1 MTAMRAEIGQ
11 QPAALRAT
19 LDALM
24 PRGGEAA
31 ALARDCRQVLFI
43 ARGTSDNAAV
53 YGSYLLQAHAGMLA
67 TLASPSIA
75 TEYHARMDLSGVL
88 AVALSQS
95 GATEEIVETLDWARV
110 CGART
115 LAITNGAG
123 SPLTQVADVAFV
135 TAAGAEL
142 AVPATKTF
150 TTQLAALAVL
160 AIALGADLD
169 PGLLWSVPDEIEE
182 MLAAPPDLAPMVSE
196 LAGAGPGGRPPA
208 LLPRGTTPG
217 TPGPRDGRLGGNT
230 PAARPASASPGGQP
244 PGTPRDGRLG
254 GNTPAA
260 RPASASPG
268 GQPPGTPRDGR
279 LGGNTPAARPA
290 SPTMGVVVSGRGHA
304 YAAALELALKLKEA
318 CYLHAMGL
326 SWADLLHGPIA
337 VVDAATPAIIVAADS
352 GPALPGSIELARRVV
367 AAGARAYAIGGGPGL
382 AEASSLAVPGP
393 RLPEWLA
400 PLGLIV
406 PGQLLT
412 EALSRRLGIDPDSP
426 RGLSKVTQTA

>member
-1 MTAMRAEIGQ
+1 MTAMRTEIGQ

-95 GATEEIVETLDWARV
+95 GATEEIVETLDWARE

-115 LAITNGAG
+115 LAITNGGG

-150 TTQLAALAVL
+150 TTELAALAVL

-169 PGLLWSVPDEIEE
+169 PGLLRSVPDEIER
-182 MLAAPPDLAPMVSE
+182 MLAAPPDVTPMVSE
-196 LAGAGPGGRPPA
+196 LAGA
-208 LLPRGTTPG
+208 
-217 TPGPRDGRLGGNT
+217 
-230 PAARPASASPGGQP
+230 S
-244 PGTPRDGRLG
+244 
-254 GNTPAA
+254 
-260 RPASASPG
+260 
-268 GQPPGTPRDGR
+268 
-279 LGGNTPAARPA
+279 
-290 SPTMGVVVSGRGHA
+290 GVVVSGRGHA

>member
-1 MTAMRAEIGQ
+1 MTAMRTEIGQ

-95 GATEEIVETLDWARV
+95 GATEEIVETLDWARE

-115 LAITNGAG
+115 LAITNGGG

-169 PGLLWSVPDEIEE
+169 PGLLRSVPDEIER
-182 MLAAPPDLAPMVSE
+182 MLAAPPDMAPMVSE
-196 LAGAGPGGRPPA
+196 LAGA
-208 LLPRGTTPG
+208 
-217 TPGPRDGRLGGNT
+217 
-230 PAARPASASPGGQP
+230 S
-244 PGTPRDGRLG
+244 
-254 GNTPAA
+254 
-260 RPASASPG
+260 
-268 GQPPGTPRDGR
+268 
-279 LGGNTPAARPA
+279 
-290 SPTMGVVVSGRGHA
+290 GVVVSGRGHA

>member
-1 MTAMRAEIGQ
+1 VGPRRREGISVTRMRTEIAE

-19 LDALM
+19 IGALL
-24 PRGGEAA
+24 PRAADAA
-31 ALARDCRQVLFI
+31 ALARDTRQVLLI

-53 YGSYLLQAHAGMLA
+53 YGSYLIQAHAGRLA

-75 TEYHARMDLSGVL
+75 TTYRSRVDLSGVL

-95 GATEEIVETLDWARV
+95 GRTEEIVETLAWARD

-123 SPLTQVADVAFV
+123 SPLAQAAEV
-135 TAAGAEL
+135 TFLLQAGPER

-160 AIALGADLD
+160 AIGLGADLD
-169 PGLLWSVPDEIEE
+169 PGELRGVPDEIEA
-182 MLAAPPDLAPMVSE
+182 LLGRPADLDPLVSE
-196 LAGAGPGGRPPA
+196 LAA
-208 LLPRGTTPG
+208 
-217 TPGPRDGRLGGNT
+217 D
-230 PAARPASASPGGQP
+230 Q
-244 PGTPRDGRLG
+244 
-254 GNTPAA
+254 
-260 RPASASPG
+260 
-268 GQPPGTPRDGR
+268 
-279 LGGNTPAARPA
+279 
-290 SPTMGVVVSGRGHA
+290 GVVVSGRGLA

-326 SWADLLHGPIA
+326 SYADLLHGPIA
-337 VVDAATPAIIVAADS
+337 VVDGQTPAILLAADS
-352 GPALPGSIELARRVV
+352 GPTLDGTVDLARRVTG
-367 AAGARAYAIGGGPGL
+367 AGARAYGIGGGDRL
-382 AEASSLAVPGP
+382 AAACTRALPGP

-400 PLGLIV
+400 PMGLIV

-412 EALSRRLGIDPDSP
+412 EALARRLGLDPDRP

>member
-1 MTAMRAEIGQ
+1 MTAMRTEIGQ

-95 GATEEIVETLDWARV
+95 GATEEIVETLDWARE

-115 LAITNGAG
+115 LAITNGGG

-150 TTQLAALAVL
+150 TTELAALAML

-169 PGLLWSVPDEIEE
+169 PGLLWSVPDEIER

-196 LAGAGPGGRPPA
+196 LAGA
-208 LLPRGTTPG
+208 
-217 TPGPRDGRLGGNT
+217 
-230 PAARPASASPGGQP
+230 S
-244 PGTPRDGRLG
+244 
-254 GNTPAA
+254 
-260 RPASASPG
+260 
-268 GQPPGTPRDGR
+268 
-279 LGGNTPAARPA
+279 
-290 SPTMGVVVSGRGHA
+290 GVVVSGRGHA